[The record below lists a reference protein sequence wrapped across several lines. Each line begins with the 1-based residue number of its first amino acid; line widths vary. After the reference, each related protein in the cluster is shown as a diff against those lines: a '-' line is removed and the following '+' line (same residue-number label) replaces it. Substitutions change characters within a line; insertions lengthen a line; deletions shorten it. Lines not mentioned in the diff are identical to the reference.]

1 MFGVFKDAPNKRTLS
16 GTVANLFSERGDF
29 FIPAGLYF
37 LGEVWYDRGMV
48 YCISDIHGHY
58 ELFCRLLDKLKFGGG
73 DRMYVLGDIVGKGA
87 ESIRLAKLL
96 FSLDGVFCIAGNHEY
111 DMLKRFRALTEQ
123 TGDFEEALDI
133 LRCDFEDGHLL
144 DAETVEGFDSL
155 PFYIETDELIL
166 VHAGVPLAEGKI
178 LPLREATREQLVYD
192 RRFKDAD
199 VLPMGGKCVLYGHTP
214 VRYLTGRDEILFYP
228 REGAGHGSGRI
239 ADYCKIHLDTG
250 VYLGGV
256 LGCVETGT
264 CRCTYVRAL

>member
-1 MFGVFKDAPNKRTLS
+1 MGGN
-16 GTVANLFSERGDF
+16 FSVSVSREM
-29 FIPAGLYF
+29 
-37 LGEVWYDRGMV
+37 WYDRGMV

-96 FSLDGVFCIAGNHEY
+96 FSLDGVFCLAGNHEY

-144 DAETVEGFDSL
+144 DAETVEEFDSL

-178 LPLREATREQLVYD
+178 LPLREAAREQLVYD
-192 RRFKDAD
+192 RRFKDED
-199 VLPMGGKCVLYGHTP
+199 VLPRGGKCVLYGHTP
-214 VRYLTGRDEILFYP
+214 ARYLTGRDEILFYP
-228 REGAGHGSGRI
+228 REGAGYGSGRI

-256 LGCVETGT
+256 LGCIETGT
-264 CRCTYVRAL
+264 CRCTYVRAV

>member
-1 MFGVFKDAPNKRTLS
+1 MGGN
-16 GTVANLFSERGDF
+16 FSVSVSR
-29 FIPAGLYF
+29 
-37 LGEVWYDRGMV
+37 EVWYDWGMV

-123 TGDFEEALDI
+123 TGDFEAALDI

-155 PFYIETDELIL
+155 PFEIETDELIL

-192 RRFKDAD
+192 RRFKDED
-199 VLPMGGKCVLYGHTP
+199 VLPRGGKCVLYGHTP

-264 CRCTYVRAL
+264 CRCTYVRAV

>member
-1 MFGVFKDAPNKRTLS
+1 M
-16 GTVANLFSERGDF
+16 
-29 FIPAGLYF
+29 
-37 LGEVWYDRGMV
+37 
-48 YCISDIHGHY
+48 
-58 ELFCRLLDKLKFGGG
+58 
-73 DRMYVLGDIVGKGA
+73 
-87 ESIRLAKLL
+87 
-96 FSLDGVFCIAGNHEY
+96 
-111 DMLKRFRALTEQ
+111 TEQ

-199 VLPMGGKCVLYGHTP
+199 VLPRGGK
-214 VRYLTGRDEILFYP
+214 VRAVRTHPPCGISRAGTRFCSIRAKGR
-228 REGAGHGSGRI
+228 GTAAGGSRTI
-239 ADYCKIHLDTG
+239 ARYIWTRG

-256 LGCVETGT
+256 LGCIETGT
-264 CRCTYVRAL
+264 CRCTYVRAV